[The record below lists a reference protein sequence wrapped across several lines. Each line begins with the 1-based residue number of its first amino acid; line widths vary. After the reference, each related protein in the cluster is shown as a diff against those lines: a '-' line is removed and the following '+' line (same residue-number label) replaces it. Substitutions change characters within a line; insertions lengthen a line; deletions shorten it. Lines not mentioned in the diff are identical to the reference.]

1 MQLFAALKK
10 IRDFERLQLPF
21 LKSLVDFDIIIEVGY
36 AEEGN
41 RPLTPKQ
48 LYLLALGSHT
58 TVRRRLVALVERGI
72 ISQHVNAQD
81 RRSANLRLTHKSS
94 KALRKYGRLLT
105 TVSVL
110 PV

>member
-10 IRDFERLQLPF
+10 IREFERLRLPF
-21 LKSLVDFDIIIEVGY
+21 LNSLIDFDIIIEIGY

-58 TVRRRLVALVERGI
+58 TVRRRLGALVERGV
-72 ISQHVNAQD
+72 ISQHINVQD
-81 RRSANLRLTHKSS
+81 RRSANLRLTPKSS
-94 KALRKYGRLLT
+94 RVLRQYGRLLT
-105 TVSVL
+105 AVSVF
-110 PV
+110 PA